1 CGGECRMTGGHVKFI
16 NDTCETVE
24 DPSGVGMVSVTPVTI
39 KLNNSLATRNQ
50 TVKYTVGGQIGAP
63 QAGCCDTPPSSP
75 GRDENCPGGSWQHT
89 HHQGLVSWG
98 DSSTFSGGFGF
109 HSGTASAPVDAYI
122 KCINCSDP
130 GWCVQARCAPFK
142 QIFWEGTGVFHNI
155 DPASKFQSCA
165 TIVPDDKKSN
175 KPPTIHYYQAHVG
188 DFGEP
193 DGCNDKQEPAQYCDW
208 TSGGVDSSPD
218 IGSSPDPK
226 FGDRGGEICDECAD
240 WYEIEIH
247 CTADPASPI
256 IYRVGNF
263 MTHGNYQI
271 HPQVGQNCFDTYPQ
285 R

>member
-1 CGGECRMTGGHVKFI
+1 M
-16 NDTCETVE
+16 
-24 DPSGVGMVSVTPVTI
+24 
-39 KLNNSLATRNQ
+39 
-50 TVKYTVGGQIGAP
+50 
-63 QAGCCDTPPSSP
+63 
-75 GRDENCPGGSWQHT
+75 
-89 HHQGLVSWG
+89 
-98 DSSTFSGGFGF
+98 
-109 HSGTASAPVDAYI
+109 DAYI

-142 QIFWEGTGVFHNI
+142 QIFWEGTGVFKNI
-155 DPASKFQSCA
+155 DPASKFDNCP
-165 TIVPDDKKSN
+165 TIVPEDKKSN

-193 DGCNDKQEPAQYCDW
+193 AGCNDKQEPAMYCDW
-208 TSGGVDSSPD
+208 QSGGVDSSPD
-218 IGSSPDPK
+218 ISATSDPK
-226 FGDRGGEICDECAD
+226 FGDKGGQICDECAD

-271 HPQVGQNCFDTYPQ
+271 HPQVGQNCSDTYPQ